1 MKTASRNLVSQ
12 ALEGYAR
19 RGIFRSYSRVAAE
32 GAAIKGVTE
41 FRFLWLTPV
50 AVHVIF
56 DANRDTLTFQD
67 LLPAMPRDSE
77 LARELKEFIKSC
89 TAEDRPEHRRLN
101 PDRLG
106 VAFRNRR
113 GNLSLIFRVQP
124 DDHEYGVRKA
134 VNLVNEIFLSF
145 LAVYHAPYMVKHFQA
160 SEE

>member
-1 MKTASRNLVSQ
+1 MGA
-12 ALEGYAR
+12 
-19 RGIFRSYSRVAAE
+19 AAE
-32 GAAIKGVTE
+32 GVTE

-50 AVHVIF
+50 ALRVTF

-67 LLPAMPRDSE
+67 LLPAMPRDSG
-77 LARELKEFIKSC
+77 LARELKDYIKGC

-101 PDRLG
+101 PERLG

-113 GNLSLIFRVQP
+113 GNLSLIFRIQP
-124 DDHEYGVRKA
+124 GDHEYGVRKA

-145 LAVYHAPYMVKHFQA
+145 LALYHAPYMVKHFQA